1 MFCNCVAHQNAL
13 TVPQFRKLAALH
25 DPEFY
30 QCKEFAL
37 VAYSVALRHRTG
49 FRQAVEGCH
58 VDGIIEFFST
68 AVAQSHGVGTQ
79 KATLDAMFSLAVNA
93 RPRHMRFL
101 LSKLVDSGGLAELCR
116 LSSPVLSAGS
126 RNATC
131 WYGLSE
137 RVSRKKLPE
146 GVAFH
151 GNSGFFNVVIQPHVN
166 QEELIQKWFQERA
179 SRRFGDDGKW
189 RERPSE
195 LRELYPFWRYALRMH
210 NWHCVRV
217 LA

>member
-1 MFCNCVAHQNAL
+1 MHDCVAHQNAL
-13 TVPQFRKLAALH
+13 TVPQFCKLASLH
-25 DPEFY
+25 NPELY

-37 VAYSVALRHRTG
+37 LAYSIALRHRTG
-49 FRQAVEGCH
+49 FRQAVAGGH
-58 VDGIIEFFST
+58 VDSVIAFLAKSISEPRNSVT
-68 AVAQSHGVGTQ
+68 C
-79 KATLDAMFSLAVNA
+79 KATLDAMFALAVNA
-93 RPRHMRFL
+93 RPEHMRCL
-101 LSKLVDSGGLAELCR
+101 LESLVASGGLAELCK
-116 LSSPVLSAGS
+116 LSQSVLSVGS

-131 WYGLSE
+131 WHGLSE
-137 RVSRKKLPE
+137 RVSGKKLPE

-151 GNSGFFNVVIQPHVN
+151 SGLFTVVIQPHVN

-195 LRELYPFWRYALRMH
+195 LEEIYPYWRYALCMH